1 MKTKLLSLIIS
12 LFFCLPLFSQ
22 NQPMQKVDADGVYLA
37 PDKMPEYPGG
47 VSAMMKFLSS
57 NIKYPVDAQKKA
69 ISGRVIVQFVV
80 MEDGSLSQV
89 KIVRGVEP
97 SLDEEALRVVKE
109 MPKWTSGMADGKKV
123 KVKFTVPIMFA
134 LEKTKS
140 KTPPF
145 KLVIPSGQEIK
156 NKTMLGVWQVCMV
169 ELGEQGYQLSLGS
182 LIKILSVDNSFM
194 NILIDTNKMGSVI
207 LAQGEYELV
216 SDNIYVEKLNKSVY
230 SVFPAGVK
238 NEISVERLH
247 DNLIKLTFEIPG
259 REEPGTEYWYRIPSP
274 DIKIIAD

>member
-97 SLDEEALRVVKE
+97 SLDEEIHGPHYVCLRE
-109 MPKWTSGMADGKKV
+109 
-123 KVKFTVPIMFA
+123 
-134 LEKTKS
+134 
-140 KTPPF
+140 
-145 KLVIPSGQEIK
+145 
-156 NKTMLGVWQVCMV
+156 N
-169 ELGEQGYQLSLGS
+169 
-182 LIKILSVDNSFM
+182 
-194 NILIDTNKMGSVI
+194 
-207 LAQGEYELV
+207 
-216 SDNIYVEKLNKSVY
+216 
-230 SVFPAGVK
+230 
-238 NEISVERLH
+238 
-247 DNLIKLTFEIPG
+247 
-259 REEPGTEYWYRIPSP
+259 
-274 DIKIIAD
+274 